1 MHSPRKPFFALTAED
16 LMSRDVIAIQEE
28 MPLAAAARVLSRAQI
43 SGAPVVDT
51 TGVCV
56 GVVSA
61 TDFLRLANRD
71 MRVAPVTCATPH
83 CVCSDWQ
90 LLEIHELPVDEV
102 RRHMTPDPVTVRPGT
117 SVGEVARLMLDAHIH
132 RVIVVDAKGR
142 PIGIVSSTDLIAAIA
157 QSEWVGGPEAEPREV
172 CESGHARS
180 KPHSMAPLRQPSS
193 GCGSGFCS

>member
-1 MHSPRKPFFALTAED
+1 MHSPGKPFFALTAED
-16 LMSRDVIAIQEE
+16 LMSGSVIAVPQE

-43 SGAPVVDT
+43 TGAPVVNAD
-51 TGVCV
+51 GVCV

-71 MRVAPVTCATPH
+71 PRPAPGACAAP

-90 LLEIHELPVDEV
+90 MLEIHELPADEV

-117 SVGEVARLMLDAHIH
+117 PVGEVARLMLDAHIH

-142 PIGIVSSTDLIAAIA
+142 PVGVVSSTDLIAAVA
-157 QSEWVGGPEAEPREV
+157 RTEPA
-172 CESGHARS
+172 GA
-180 KPHSMAPLRQPSS
+180 ALA
-193 GCGSGFCS
+193 GSPN